1 MWTSPFSD
9 KTLAAL
15 GKHIQHVIMP
25 PQEDTEMDSAQSV
38 LPLQAIEQAI
48 RLVLSRNNY
57 GLDSLTGLK
66 VPAAM
71 CVWRWEVQPN
81 HRDWLPKSAREKLEA
96 RSLER
101 IQVDERSELCAI
113 PDAFPRQKNSLD
125 TVLRLS
131 VKRREMTSLIPK
143 ARIGLAKICRTKRRP
158 SH

>member
-1 MWTSPFSD
+1 MWMSPFSD

-25 PQEDTEMDSAQSV
+25 PQEDTEIDSAKSV

-48 RLVLSRNNY
+48 KSALSRNNY

-66 VPAAM
+66 VPAAA

-81 HRDWLPKSAREKLEA
+81 HKDWLPKSAREKLEA

-113 PDAFPRQKNSLD
+113 PDVFPRPKSSSD
-125 TVLRLS
+125 KVLRLS
-131 VKRREMTSLIPK
+131 LKRREMTSLIPK
-143 ARIGLAKICRTKRRP
+143 AQIGLAKMY
-158 SH
+158 